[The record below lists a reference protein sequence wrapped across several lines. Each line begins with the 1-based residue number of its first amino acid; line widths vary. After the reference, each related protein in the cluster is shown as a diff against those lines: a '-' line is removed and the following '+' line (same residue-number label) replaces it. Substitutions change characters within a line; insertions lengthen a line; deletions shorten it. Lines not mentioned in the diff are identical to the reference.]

1 MHGEVILHHVKNMYR
16 LDDATVQ
23 QFCSIVK
30 FDISSHHIY
39 IQPRQRVQCQ
49 KLQTSFIMSKEE
61 IQEIIN
67 QWPKEWRVLVSEE
80 QIQQ

>member
-1 MHGEVILHHVKNMYR
+1 MSR

-39 IQPRQRVQCQ
+39 IYPQQQPQRQ
-49 KLQTSFIMSKEE
+49 KLQSKIIVTKEE
-61 IQEIIN
+61 IQNIIN